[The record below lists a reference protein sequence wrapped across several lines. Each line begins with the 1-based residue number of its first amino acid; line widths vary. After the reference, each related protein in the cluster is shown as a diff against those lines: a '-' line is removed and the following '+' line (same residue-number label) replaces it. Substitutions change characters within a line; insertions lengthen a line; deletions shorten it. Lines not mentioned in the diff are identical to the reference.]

1 VMGPV
6 MKTASMKPEVALL
19 DNEEL
24 GGVED
29 DSEDWQFVQLGEQQN
44 FGIKTAGLEDKATEL
59 LRFLIL
65 KLNELKPLN
74 HPKIHPVMELMD
86 TICLM
91 DFVGCWEI
99 LLALFHLRRL
109 HLQY

>member
-1 VMGPV
+1 
-6 MKTASMKPEVALL
+6 MK
-19 DNEEL
+19 
-24 GGVED
+24 
-29 DSEDWQFVQLGEQQN
+29 
-44 FGIKTAGLEDKATEL
+44 I
-59 LRFLIL
+59 LIL

-74 HPKIHPVMELMD
+74 HPKIHQVTELMD

-99 LLALFHLRRL
+99 LLGLFHLRLL